1 MFGFPKETEE
11 EFEETLRL
19 LEEIKLYKIHV
30 FQYSKRDGTKAALE
44 KEQVTSNIKEARSKK
59 VIELSKKQHEEIAK
73 ACIGKVLKVLVEE
86 KEEIYKGHTAN
97 YMYVG
102 IEGAQEDLR
111 NKIVD
116 VKITDVQGEML
127 IGILN

>member
-1 MFGFPKETEE
+1 MENQISP
-11 EFEETLRL
+11 
-19 LEEIKLYKIHV
+19 
-30 FQYSKRDGTKAALE
+30 D
-44 KEQVTSNIKEARSKK
+44 IKEARSKK
-59 VIELSKKQHEEIAK
+59 VIELSNKVHEEIGK
-73 ACIGKVLKVLVEE
+73 TYIGKEVSVLVEE
-86 KEEIYKGHTAN
+86 REDGIYKGHTAN

-127 IGILN
+127 IGISNWNL